1 MKSTYTMSFAA
12 ACTHT
17 PAHPERTARR
27 NAGGS
32 GDINFDIVF
41 KVWASRAAMLTTIR
55 MQEQR
60 EPQSRDWKA
69 CQVPEG
75 VKV

>member
-1 MKSTYTMSFAA
+1 MRANYALSFAD

-17 PAHPERTARR
+17 PTHPERTARR

-32 GDINFDIVF
+32 GDMNFDVVF
-41 KVWASRAAMLTTIR
+41 RVWPSRAAMLTTIR

-60 EPQSRDWKA
+60 TPQSRDWKA
-69 CQVPEG
+69 CKMPEEG
-75 VKV
+75 KV